1 MKLPPLPLCLLLC
14 LYIVLAL
21 LSITRAIITG
31 NLDMFTLGVLPVLVG
46 LVLKT
51 SWAIWAVRIY
61 TAIQTLG
68 CAALGVTAIL
78 ATHISPEDTRLFFAG
93 TEIPLSLVAVTLVAL
108 LSFQWWVAFLPS
120 TRDYLLVQAEADT
133 PKNH

>member
-1 MKLPPLPLCLLLC
+1 MKLPPLPLCLLFC
-14 LYIVLAL
+14 LYLVLAL

-31 NLDMFTLGVLPVLVG
+31 SLDMFTLGVLPVLVG

-51 SWAIWAVRIY
+51 TWALWAVRIY

-78 ATHISPEDTRLFFAG
+78 ASHISPEDTRLFFAG
-93 TEIPLSLVAVTLVAL
+93 AEIPLWLVAATLFVL

-120 TRDYLLVQAEADT
+120 TRRYLHVASAANT
-133 PKNH
+133 PQNS